1 MIDVNYIIIKA
12 EENNVK
18 IVLTKSNNEENIE
31 LLSQGEVLILN
42 LKENIISFKIIGK
55 ARIVSKL
62 DQVISG

>member
-1 MIDVNYIIIKA
+1 MIDVNYIIIKS

-18 IVLTKSNNEENIE
+18 ITLTKNNNEESIE
-31 LLSQGEVLILN
+31 LLTQGEVLILN
-42 LKENIISFKIIGK
+42 LKDNIVSFKILGK

>member
-1 MIDVNYIIIKA
+1 MIDVNFIIIKA

-18 IVLTKSNNEENIE
+18 IVLTKNNNEENIE

>member
-18 IVLTKSNNEENIE
+18 IVLTKNNNEENIE

-55 ARIVSKL
+55 SRIVSKL